1 MLTDEEFQTLVNVVD
16 YNNNGTI
23 EYIEFA
29 ETMKVND
36 VQVNPLDVSSGAN
49 FLASTRRVLRGM
61 CPGQVPLER
70 PRQAAR
76 HTGRAR

>member
-1 MLTDEEFQTLVNVVD
+1 MLSDEEFQTLVAVVD

-36 VQVNPLDVSSGAN
+36 VQVGGS
-49 FLASTRRVLRGM
+49 FVLFVFWSVIL
-61 CPGQVPLER
+61 C
-70 PRQAAR
+70 
-76 HTGRAR
+76 